1 MNWKYTIGD
10 NYMTM
15 QCIHIYTDMLHYF
28 FLLHVSDNVQGV
40 IFVSYKKKAA
50 GLKPAMILRLGPSLL
65 RSIVLGLIW
74 CLRCFIRCLVLYS
87 VSVPL
92 MFQLSGQP
100 RLLLYLSNKTGS

>member
-15 QCIHIYTDMLHYF
+15 QCIHIYRYVALL

-50 GLKPAMILRLGPSLL
+50 GLKPAMILRLGPSL
-65 RSIVLGLIW
+65 
-74 CLRCFIRCLVLYS
+74 
-87 VSVPL
+87 PL
-92 MFQLSGQP
+92 MTLNDE
-100 RLLLYLSNKTGS
+100 LK